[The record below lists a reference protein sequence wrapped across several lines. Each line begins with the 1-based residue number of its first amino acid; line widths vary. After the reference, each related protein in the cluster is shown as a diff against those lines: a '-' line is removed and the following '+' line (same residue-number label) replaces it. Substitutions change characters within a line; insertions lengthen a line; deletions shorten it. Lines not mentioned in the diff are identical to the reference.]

1 MRLRITLLTL
11 AACIAAR
18 PVTAQNLSP
27 ELPENAVQKV
37 APHVHA
43 IVGFPNVLIVVGS
56 KATLVVDTGM
66 GPRNGALVAR
76 EAAKLA
82 PSNALYL
89 TTTHFHPEHAS
100 GAQAF
105 PSGTKVV
112 RCNVQQQEVDALGAQ
127 TVDRFRQNAA
137 YAPFLTGEIKLGHAD
152 ILFDQIGRAHV

>member
-56 KATLVVDTGM
+56 KATLVVDTG
-66 GPRNGALVAR
+66 
-76 EAAKLA
+76 K
-82 PSNALYL
+82 
-89 TTTHFHPEHAS
+89 
-100 GAQAF
+100 
-105 PSGTKVV
+105 
-112 RCNVQQQEVDALGAQ
+112 
-127 TVDRFRQNAA
+127 
-137 YAPFLTGEIKLGHAD
+137 
-152 ILFDQIGRAHV
+152 IGRAHV